1 MTRDTKK
8 EPTHV
13 YLECGRCGH
22 RWAAFA
28 LPMGLERLGEEAE
41 RALCPNCAERRKL
54 FLCPTD
60 GPGAVIDPRRG
71 RRVRRKNGG
80 AQ

>member
-8 EPTHV
+8 EPTHL

-22 RWAAFA
+22 RWAVCE
-28 LPMGLERLGEEAE
+28 LPERRLERLGKELE
-41 RALCPNCAERRKL
+41 RAECPNCAERRKL

-60 GPGAVIDPRRG
+60 GPGAVIDPRQG
-71 RRVRRKNGG
+71 RRVRRKGG
-80 AQ
+80 AK